1 MIAVARAML
10 IGLLRDRGALAM
22 AFVLPPVIF
31 VIFATIFAGATGADL
46 RLKVAIA
53 DSVGSDTTRRLV
65 AALIDAPTL
74 DVAGGAA
81 MPADA
86 VRRRVREG
94 GADAGIV
101 IRADPAGATAG
112 GPPPI
117 VVIGEP
123 SRAIASPVVDAALRR
138 ILADALPEV
147 ALGRMIETIGRDVV
161 RFTPEQDRRIAAALG
176 ALRDARVTG
185 LAPAAPDDGLVAHQ
199 PVRAAAPASG
209 NVTYYAGAVAILFL
223 LFAAVQAAGSLL
235 DERELGIVDR
245 IDVLAG
251 GTWPVVAG
259 KFLYLA
265 GFGFVQ
271 CVALFAVAWLGYG
284 VDVPGRAG
292 GWALVSLAAA
302 IAAGGLALGLVALCR
317 TRAQAHTA
325 GTFLVLVVSALG
337 GSMVPRFLM
346 PGWLQDL
353 GWATPNA
360 WAIEAYGDLLWR
372 DAPFA
377 AVLPALAVLAAAGA
391 AGAALAAL
399 ALARRQRR

>member
-46 RLKVAIA
+46 RLKVAVA
-53 DSVGSDTTRRLV
+53 DSVGSDATRRLV

-74 DVAGGAA
+74 DVVGARA
-81 MPADA
+81 VPEDE
-86 VRRRVREG
+86 VRRRVRDG
-94 GADAGIV
+94 SADAGIV
-101 IRADPAGATAG
+101 VRADPSVAAAAM
-112 GPPPI
+112 PPL
-117 VVIGEP
+117 VVLGEP
-123 SRAIASPVVDAALRR
+123 SRAIAAPVVEAALRR
-138 ILADALPEV
+138 AYADALPEV
-147 ALGRMIETIGRDVV
+147 ALGRTIETIGRDVV
-161 RFTPEQDRRIAAALG
+161 RFTPEQERRIAAALS
-176 ALRDARVTG
+176 ALREARVTG
-185 LAPAAPDDGLVAHQ
+185 LAPATPDDGLVAHE
-199 PVRAAAPASG
+199 PVRPAAPASG

-223 LFAAVQAAGSLL
+223 MFSAVQAAGSLVE
-235 DERELGIVDR
+235 ERELGIVDR

-251 GTWPVVAG
+251 GIAPIVAG

-265 GFGFVQ
+265 GFGFAQ
-271 CVALFAVAWLGYG
+271 CIALFAVAWLGYG

-302 IAAGGLALGLVALCR
+302 IAAGGLALALVALCR

-346 PGWLQDL
+346 PGWLQDI

-372 DAPFA
+372 DSPVA
-377 AVLPALAVLAAAGA
+377 AVLPALAILGAAGA
-391 AGAALAAL
+391 AGAAVAAL